1 MFTCLST
8 RAVHLEALES
18 LDTSPFLNAFTRFCA
33 IRGFPQS
40 LRSDRGTNFIG
51 ASKKV
56 KGIDPDIVSQKLRV
70 RNVEWKFN
78 PPHSSHF
85 GGVWERKI
93 GASRRVL
100 EGILTTLQRKTLDR
114 ESFVT
119 FLAEVSRVVNDTPL
133 WVTSWDSN
141 DPAPLCPNDILML
154 RDASGAEDYESYTE
168 RDLLAHGLRRYR
180 RAKYLTQLFWQRWER
195 DFLVTLNK
203 RSKWFVKN
211 KGVSVGDV
219 VLIVEDSVPRSE
231 WPYAIIS
238 ELIQSGD
245 GLVRSVVLRSKG
257 KTLTRPL
264 CKIVIILPVSYKNDI
279 DQNSAVAIEM

>member
-1 MFTCLST
+1 M
-8 RAVHLEALES
+8 
-18 LDTSPFLNAFTRFCA
+18 
-33 IRGFPQS
+33 
-40 LRSDRGTNFIG
+40 
-51 ASKKV
+51 
-56 KGIDPDIVSQKLRV
+56 
-70 RNVEWKFN
+70 
-78 PPHSSHF
+78 
-85 GGVWERKI
+85 
-93 GASRRVL
+93 L

-168 RDLLAHGLRRYR
+168 RDLLAHGPRRYR

-264 CKIVIILPVSYKNDI
+264 CKIVIILPVSYKNNI